1 MIWFTMLYKVV
12 PTFQS
17 ADKIHDMVYYALQ
30 SGSNFSVCGESRCY
44 GSQCFTK
51 WFQLFSLWMK
61 SKSAEQYFP
70 VGTFILLSVLGG
82 LASESADEILG

>member
-17 ADKIHDMVYYALQ
+17 VDKVHVMVQYL
-30 SGSNFSVCGESRCY
+30 
-44 GSQCFTK
+44 TK

-70 VGTFILLSVLGG
+70 VGTFILMSVLGG
-82 LASESADEILG
+82 LASGSADEILG